1 MIAEI
6 SAAVSSAKIALD
18 IAKAAHGLANYNELV
33 SAVSEVNIKLMA
45 VTTVALAGQ
54 EKQSA
59 LAAEVADLK
68 EKLRQVEDW
77 ESQIQ
82 RYSLQTFPT
91 GALAYGLKP
100 DMSSGQ
106 PAHYICTTC
115 VDQKKKTTLQPK
127 GRSLHC
133 SVCNKSILMQDPSP
147 YNYATNLGHNPWG

>member
-1 MIAEI
+1 MFAEI

-18 IAKAAHGLANYNELV
+18 LAKAANSLSNYSELV

-59 LAAEVADLK
+59 FAAEIAELK

-77 ESQIQ
+77 ESQIH
-82 RYSLQTFPT
+82 RYSLQMFPT

-100 DMSSGQ
+100 DISNGQ

-127 GRSLHC
+127 GRSLYC
-133 SVCNKSILMQDPSP
+133 PICNKSISIQDPPP
-147 YNYATNLGHNPWG
+147 YNYASSGNSPW

>member
-1 MIAEI
+1 MFSEI

-18 IAKAAHGLANYNELV
+18 IAKAANGLSNFNELV
-33 SAVSEVNIKLMA
+33 SAVSEVNAKLMA

-59 LAAEVADLK
+59 LAAEIADLK

-133 SVCNKSILMQDPSP
+133 SVCNKNISIQDPPP
-147 YNYATNLGHNPWG
+147 YNFSPSSGNSPW